1 MLSFTKFITES
12 TPPMQGVHPE
22 VWKAHERH
30 VAANKKHY
38 ESGAGIHK
46 AAATKTFRTLQKKL
60 DKHHP
65 DESREKS
72 KHLKIMQDMMH
83 HSDKHGDL

>member
-12 TPPMQGVHPE
+12 TPPMPGVHPE
-22 VWKAHERH
+22 VWKAHEKH

-38 ESGAGIHK
+38 ESGFGGHK
-46 AAATKTFRTLQKKL
+46 AAATRTFGTLQKKL
-60 DKHHP
+60 DKHEP
-65 DESREKS
+65 DKS